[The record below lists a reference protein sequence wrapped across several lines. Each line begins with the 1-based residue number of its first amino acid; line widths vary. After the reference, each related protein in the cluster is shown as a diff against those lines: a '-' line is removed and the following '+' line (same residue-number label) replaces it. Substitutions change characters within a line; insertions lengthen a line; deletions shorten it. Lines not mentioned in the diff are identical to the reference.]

1 MTQAE
6 QTALEKRIAQF
17 LPSMKAKSD
26 DLKAKSDKEVQE
38 YEERERLRKLEEWQK
53 NCGLDADFY
62 GADIKDARPEI
73 KDQLLQ
79 FVDSVKNKEGR
90 ILVLIGSVGTG
101 KTYSAA
107 AVMNA
112 LGLGTYLD
120 IPELELKLST
130 ADRYGST
137 ESREAVMHKLAKCQ
151 LLVLDEIGRFPHK
164 RQQEQDVLF
173 YLINKRYQNHRPT
186 ILCSNLNGEEFAQ
199 HLGEALIDRIK
210 SRRVRIDLNG
220 ASLRGTK

>member
-1 MTQAE
+1 MN
-6 QTALEKRIAQF
+6 QTEIDDRIEKF
-17 LPSMKAKSD
+17 LPSFKIKVQ
-26 DLKAKSDKEVQE
+26 SDKEVRE
-38 YEERERLRKLEEWQK
+38 YEERERLLKFKEWQG
-53 NCGLDADFY
+53 NSGLDADFY
-62 GADIKDARPEI
+62 GATIETARPEI

-79 FVDSVKNKEGR
+79 FVDSTNNGEGK

-112 LGLGTYLD
+112 LGFGTYLD

-137 ESREAVMHKLAKCQ
+137 ETREALMHKLARCR

-220 ASLRGTK
+220 QSLRGTK